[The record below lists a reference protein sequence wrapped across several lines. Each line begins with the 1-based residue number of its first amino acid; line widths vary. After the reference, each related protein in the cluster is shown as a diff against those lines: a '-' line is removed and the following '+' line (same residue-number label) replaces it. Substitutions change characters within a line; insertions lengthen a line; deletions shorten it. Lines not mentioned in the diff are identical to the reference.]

1 MKKNNSLKK
10 FNKLAKRVYKISKKR
25 KLGWKWQDAQKWT
38 SANIFQKYKDTLISK
53 IKVTEVDSVIV
64 GILDGSAMP
73 IPKVGGRK
81 PMEVCF
87 NINQITNDQTEDVPF
102 YYLYDRIFGGNG
114 EIGFDDN
121 LKIAVEIDGFIS
133 TGLIKKYEL
142 NPSTIS
148 DLINGIRL
156 LNLSS
161 GDYDIIFKRVII
173 SDKESQK
180 DNPCNGYILIT
191 MLGSSADVNTKEVDM
206 DVKKKDLTPELQSK
220 IDEAKRV
227 EAEAKRQKELKQKS
241 LKQERPKQ
249 VEPKPVEPT
258 KVVTTK
264 DSKANRLAEYNKAV
278 KDLKA
283 FLDDGL
289 ITKKQFAKRFDDLG
303 KNLKD
308 GGII

>member
-10 FNKLAKRVYKISKKR
+10 FNKLAKRIYKISKKR
-25 KLGWKWQDAQKWT
+25 ELGWKWQDAQKWT
-38 SANIFQKYKDTLISK
+38 SANIFQKYKDTPISK
-53 IKVTEVDSVIV
+53 IKVTEVDSVIF
-64 GILDGSAMP
+64 GILDGSEMP

-81 PMEVCF
+81 PTEVCF

-102 YYLYDRIFGGNG
+102 YYLYDRIYGGNG

-121 LKIAVEIDGFIS
+121 LKIAVEIDGFVS
-133 TGLIKKYEL
+133 TGVIKKYEL
-142 NPSTIS
+142 NSSTIT
-148 DLINGIRL
+148 DLVKGIRL

-161 GDYDIIFKRVII
+161 SDYDIIFKRVVI

-180 DNPCNGYILIT
+180 DNPCNVYILIT
-191 MLGSSADVNTKEVDM
+191 MLGSSADVNTDEVNM
-206 DVKKKDLTPELQSK
+206 DVKKKDLMPELQSK

-227 EAEAKRQKELKQKS
+227 EAEAKRQKELKQKA

-249 VEPKPVEPT
+249 VEPKPIQPT
-258 KVVTTK
+258 KVATAK
-264 DSKANRLAEYNKAV
+264 DSKANRLVEYNKAV

-289 ITKKQFAKRFDDLG
+289 ITKKQFSKRFEELG